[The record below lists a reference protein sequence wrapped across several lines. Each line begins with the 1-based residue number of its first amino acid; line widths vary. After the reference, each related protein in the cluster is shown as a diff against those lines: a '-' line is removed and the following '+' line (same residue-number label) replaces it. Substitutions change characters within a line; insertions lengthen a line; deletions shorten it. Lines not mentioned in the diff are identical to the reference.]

1 MLPQGD
7 YDGFIDSLKGEERGH
22 LSDTA
27 DLYVITIISSIKLNK
42 KYKSRRDIGH
52 ELLFLSPYL
61 GILYFSSIISSTIML
76 KNCRNTK
83 KSFFTVAIDR
93 DNTTSSSSD
102 INCAPFCEKI
112 HKSSITCNFRTAI
125 CAS

>member
-42 KYKSRRDIGH
+42 IQVATRHWARVIVFIA
-52 ELLFLSPYL
+52 LF
-61 GILYFSSIISSTIML
+61 GDFILFFDYIL
-76 KNCRNTK
+76 NNHVEKLPQYK

-125 CAS
+125 CVS